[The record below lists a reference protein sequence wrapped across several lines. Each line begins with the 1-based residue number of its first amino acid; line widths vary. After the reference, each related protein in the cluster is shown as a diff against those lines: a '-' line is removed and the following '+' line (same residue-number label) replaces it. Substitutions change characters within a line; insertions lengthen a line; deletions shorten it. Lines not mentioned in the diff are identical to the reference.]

1 MGKRDEMKKKAQ
13 EAAQEVKEK
22 DIRDEGISLEDEE
35 ETTKE
40 DEKDLGLGIGFPD
53 FEEEDDEERKKD
65 NDGNPL
71 ELDPEEEVEKLQDI
85 MGSDDDEEEEVEKM
99 TNVTNRLA
107 KMVPSKGLLFPEIK
121 PAISMYPVSVE
132 GLIKRLEEVYGEEF
146 LIIADKNKAMLKM
159 EENNTPE
166 ALAIELMNGFDV
178 GGKLPF
184 HIAVRLDY
192 MEYSKV
198 RNNPISIVRNER
210 MTDRIKIQKK
220 FGNILYSTEFAPGKE
235 ETVYVAE
242 REQGTNSIILFLDAY
257 KIISSMID
265 TSDVVDDIDDLTGY
279 SLEVSVLQL
288 HKKDLMKAEIQVTM
302 TKNAYLQI
310 EEA

>member
-22 DIRDEGISLEDEE
+22 DIRDEGISLEDGE